1 MILTDAKVRAHAE
14 FEQALIDTGLSLAR
28 VREIEAAHPEVRRA
42 GYQVPHADY
51 AGTAADYVRHL
62 AHLAEGAVAI
72 PAYTGSLATEASA
85 TRH

>member
-14 FEQALIDTGLSLAR
+14 FEQALIDTGLTPAD

-42 GYQVPHADY
+42 GYRVPHGSF
-51 AGTAADYVRHL
+51 AGTAADYVHHL
-62 AHLAEGAVAI
+62 AQLAKGEVPVAA
-72 PAYTGSLATEASA
+72 PTGSLAAEAAA